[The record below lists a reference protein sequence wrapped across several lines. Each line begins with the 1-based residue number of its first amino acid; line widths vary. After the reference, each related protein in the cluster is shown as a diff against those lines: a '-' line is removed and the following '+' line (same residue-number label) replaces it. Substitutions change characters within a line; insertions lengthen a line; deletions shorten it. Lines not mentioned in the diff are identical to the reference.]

1 MPYAVTCANTNVGLN
16 LKMTKKRIAILTIF
30 SAILILSNIYS
41 GYINVFTEGL
51 FKSYLFQTEKAEFE
65 FWTMPSKGRDIEMM
79 ELQFKN
85 FREENPEHSDL
96 EIYRTFGRNP
106 LKFWNWF
113 DYLTNDRYDY
123 KYQKKISQAFEQPI
137 EIDKIES
144 AFIEI
149 GPNNNLTDSNDFN
162 RSLPYEKIEQITNEM
177 NIAKK
182 VGLTKFLPKYKLT
195 LILKDGSERKFRM
208 TANSIKENDDITY
221 EFRTENYADT
231 IWKIG
236 YKP

>member
-1 MPYAVTCANTNVGLN
+1 
-16 LKMTKKRIAILTIF
+16 MTKRQIAILTIF
-30 SAILILSNIYS
+30 SAIIILSNIFS

-65 FWTMPSKGRDIEMM
+65 FWTMPSKGRDTEMM

-85 FREENPEHSDL
+85 FKEQNPEYSDL

-123 KYQKKISQAFEQPI
+123 KYQKKISQSFEQPL

-149 GPNNNLTDSNDFN
+149 GSNSNLTDSNDYKRIYHMRKLN
-162 RSLPYEKIEQITNEM
+162 RLLM
-177 NIAKK
+177 
-182 VGLTKFLPKYKLT
+182 
-195 LILKDGSERKFRM
+195 R
-208 TANSIKENDDITY
+208 
-221 EFRTENYADT
+221 
-231 IWKIG
+231 
-236 YKP
+236 